1 MRHLLNVVRGFLMGS
16 ADVVPGVSGGTVAL
30 VLGIYERLVAA
41 IRSGAAALG
50 SAARGRWAGF
60 RGHLEAVDWGFLI
73 PLLAGI
79 ILAIFS
85 LAALIERMLEDEPQN
100 TAALFF
106 GLVVGAIAIAWKL
119 VDAWSTRRLVA
130 SAAVAALVFVLVGL
144 QSDEVVDPGALL
156 FLGAGAIAIIAMILP
171 GISGSLILLILG
183 MYEAVVAA
191 VNDRRIAMLLIFIGG
206 AVVGLALFSTLL
218 NRLLRDHHATTM
230 ALLVGLMV
238 GSLRRLWPWPHGTD
252 TATLSAPRD
261 VTVPILLAI
270 AGALVVVA
278 IGRLVGR
285 STDGGVAVRSD

>member
-106 GLVVGAIAIAWKL
+106 GPRGRRYCHRLEAGRRVVNPAA
-119 VDAWSTRRLVA
+119 RRLRGGCGTGVR
-130 SAAVAALVFVLVGL
+130 
-144 QSDEVVDPGALL
+144 PGR
-156 FLGAGAIAIIAMILP
+156 P
-171 GISGSLILLILG
+171 P
-183 MYEAVVAA
+183 V
-191 VNDRRIAMLLIFIGG
+191 RR
-206 AVVGLALFSTLL
+206 
-218 NRLLRDHHATTM
+218 
-230 ALLVGLMV
+230 
-238 GSLRRLWPWPHGTD
+238 
-252 TATLSAPRD
+252 
-261 VTVPILLAI
+261 
-270 AGALVVVA
+270 
-278 IGRLVGR
+278 R
-285 STDGGVAVRSD
+285 S